1 LTAKVAGIAAVAR
14 RVGTSSDTL
23 SIRGPEDLAAASQTA
38 PTVTVVTVTVVT
50 KADIETDGYPVS
62 VLPINVLGWNQAT
75 TPAADTQAK
84 LAVNGL
90 PKPCGGRRCGL
101 LGLVVQI

>member
-62 VLPINVLGWNQAT
+62 VLPIKVLGWNRQRLQPLIRRRSLRST
-75 TPAADTQAK
+75 GCRSR
-84 LAVNGL
+84 AVAVA
-90 PKPCGGRRCGL
+90 
-101 LGLVVQI
+101 VVC